1 MRDKA
6 LSQYSPSHSPRAP
19 VTAPQKRLALRRDV
33 VAIRIWLAIL
43 CAAIVTI
50 LIVGGITRLTDSG
63 LSITQWRPISGA
75 LPPLSHEQWQA
86 EFARYQ
92 EIPQFHLVNA
102 SMTLAEFKYI
112 YFWEWLHRNLARSL
126 GLIFLLPLIL
136 FSLRRS
142 VAPWLAGLL
151 WGSFIVG
158 VLGQGLIGWWMVSSG
173 LRDQANELTRTSVA
187 PMRLM
192 IHLFLPLTLLA
203 LLFGL
208 IRLTREAGSAQAR
221 GFRTGDLVMLGA
233 LFAQILLGALVA
245 GNDAGRIFTDWPL
258 MGGQFVPAGY
268 WDLHPLWRNLVENR
282 APVQFNHRLVGYG
295 VFILAWWLALRT
307 PRAHELRS
315 ARLGLAMIL
324 TGQLILGIAT
334 VLHAAPLSLA
344 LPHQILAVICLLWAV
359 SNVVGSAHLQSSS
372 SRAN

>member
-1 MRDKA
+1 MKDKA
-6 LSQYSPSHSPRAP
+6 LSPYSPLQIPPTPA
-19 VTAPQKRLALRRDV
+19 VAPQKRPALRRDV

-43 CAAIVTI
+43 CLAIVTI

-102 SMTLAEFKYI
+102 SMTLAEFQYI

-126 GLIFLLPLIL
+126 GLIFLVPLIL

-142 VAPWLAGLL
+142 VALWLAGLL
-151 WGSFIVG
+151 WGSFVVG

-173 LRDQANELTRTSVA
+173 LSDQANNLSRTSVA

-203 LLFGL
+203 VLFGL
-208 IRLTREAGSAQAR
+208 IRLTRKAGSARGR
-221 GFRTGDLVMLGA
+221 GFRAGDLVMLGA
-233 LFAQILLGALVA
+233 LFAQMLLGALVA
-245 GNDAGRIFTDWPL
+245 GNDAGRIYTDWPL
-258 MGGQFVPAGY
+258 MGGQFFPAGF
-268 WDLHPLWRNLVENR
+268 WDLQPFWLNLVENR
-282 APVQFNHRLVGYG
+282 AQVQFNHRLLGYG
-295 VFILAWWLALRT
+295 VFLLAWFLALAT
-307 PRAHELRS
+307 PRSHELRS
-315 ARLGLAMIL
+315 ARFSLAMIL

-344 LPHQILAVICLLWAV
+344 LPHQILAVICLLWGV
-359 SNVVGSAHLQSSS
+359 SNVAGSARLQASSPAT
-372 SRAN
+372 R